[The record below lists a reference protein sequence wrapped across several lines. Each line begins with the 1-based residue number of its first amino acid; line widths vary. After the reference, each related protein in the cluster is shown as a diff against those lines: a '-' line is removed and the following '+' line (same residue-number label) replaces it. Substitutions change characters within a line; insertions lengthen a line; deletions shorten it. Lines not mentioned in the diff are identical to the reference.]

1 MIIAIHN
8 IRMYKN
14 NSNKHCQIIIL
25 NTTKNVSHL
34 SRYNTIIYMID
45 SDRRPV
51 SNRRPLLKFRVRVPV
66 KVRAK
71 VRVRVKFKL

>member
-1 MIIAIHN
+1 MITDIHN

-34 SRYNTIIYMID
+34 RRYNTIIYMID

-51 SNRRPLLKFRVRVPV
+51 SNQSPLLKFRVRV
-66 KVRAK
+66 K
-71 VRVRVKFKL
+71 VRVRVPVKVRVKL

>member
-1 MIIAIHN
+1 MITDIHN

-34 SRYNTIIYMID
+34 RRYNTIIYMID

-51 SNRRPLLKFRVRVPV
+51 SNQGPFHKFRVRVKVRVRVPV
-66 KVRAK
+66 KVR
-71 VRVRVKFKL
+71 VKL